1 MSTFGIGSTLTDKE
15 WRSVAR
21 QCIASGYLNIEL
33 SPRQALQLTDA
44 ARAVLKGEA
53 TVWLRPLKREKTSS
67 AALKDSWLRT
77 EREER
82 LWQALRAWRKQ
93 RAADDN
99 VPAYVVFPDRTLQNI
114 VQNPPQQ
121 HADLAEIYGMGE
133 AKIDKFGADV
143 LRICAEIAHA
153 D

>member
-1 MSTFGIGSTLTDKE
+1 M
-15 WRSVAR
+15 
-21 QCIASGYLNIEL
+21 
-33 SPRQALQLTDA
+33 
-44 ARAVLKGEA
+44 
-53 TVWLRPLKREKTSS
+53 KREKTSS

-143 LRICAEIAHA
+143 LRICAEIAQA